1 MLFCRGSIFLAIYAY
16 KRGGGVPPKVMTSFM
31 NSPITS
37 SQDFT
42 TIHNIA
48 WPGFTIFILGFI
60 ISFDF
65 SGKRGKAELAR
76 ETGNTEVSIE
86 KGEAVVRS
94 DWLERQERQKEK
106 YDRHLWLTNSSFWR
120 AAFAILAILPNFPCA
135 WDMLGCALKYLKVQM
150 FQKYLGQ
157 NILHLSRSIDD
168 STQLVSG
175 P

>member
-1 MLFCRGSIFLAIYAY
+1 MKDFSFDWLIGIFGTPKSDDVIYEQ
-16 KRGGGVPPKVMTSFM
+16 P
-31 NSPITS
+31 
-37 SQDFT
+37 
-42 TIHNIA
+42 HNIITGFYHYSQY

-60 ISFDF
+60 ISFDLI

-76 ETGNTEVSIE
+76 ETGNTGVSIE
-86 KGEAVVRS
+86 KGEAVERS

-150 FQKYLGQ
+150 FEKCLGQ
-157 NILHLSRSIDD
+157 DILHLSRSIDD